1 MNDMV
6 KNSIDARK
14 AGVLNAYKI
23 KDENLLRKLDDLF
36 ERINQFGETCLD
48 AMDFESKFANSE
60 LNQEYIALFTEIASC
75 SEQVIYEAKV
85 DSTIKS
91 DKEKLLEDA
100 QQELRYQVDEATMPA
115 RRIARQE
122 AYDAA
127 RNTPIIGDLMYA
139 KQNIDMIGKIGGL
152 FKKKK
157 KDNEEK
163 KDDEKENNN
172 Q

>member
-1 MNDMV
+1 MNEMV

-14 AGVLNAYKI
+14 AGVLNAYKVT
-23 KDENLLRKLDDLF
+23 DENLLAKLNDLF
-36 ERINQFGETCLD
+36 ERINQFGETCAD
-48 AMDFESKFANSE
+48 ATEFESKFATSD
-60 LNQEYIALFTEIASC
+60 LNQEYIALFTEIASSC
-75 SEQVIYEAKV
+75 EQIVYEPKV
-85 DSTIKS
+85 DPTIKS
-91 DKEKLLEDA
+91 DKEKLLDDVKG
-100 QQELRYQVDEATMPA
+100 ELKYQVDEATMPA

-127 RNTPIIGDLMYA
+127 RNTPIIGDIMYA
-139 KQNIDMIGKIGGL
+139 KQNIDLFAKVGGM

-163 KDDEKENNN
+163 KDDEEENNN